1 MWTGNEE
8 SGDENDFWDRKAD
21 DKPDKPNDDK
31 NREKTDD
38 PSDEDDGEGP
48 YLWTAEDDACD
59 ECQDLD
65 GEIFDEMPE
74 RPHPNC
80 NCNISKYTDEDDK
93 DEDKDKEPSKNP
105 KEQKRRQRHKNKKKM
120 KKAVKHLKENVKPGM
135 PRPPYEC
142 AKYVNNALKAG
153 GINIDK
159 HKNTKEING
168 KPVDPKYAS
177 AYRYGGYLEKEG
189 FKPIE
194 NYEHKDGD
202 KYGKPKNYIEKKGDI
217 VVFDKT
223 EKHPDGHMAMYDGK
237 EWKSDFNQNDM
248 WGGSIRNENPS
259 YKIYSNSR

>member
-1 MWTGNEE
+1 M
-8 SGDENDFWDRKAD
+8 
-21 DKPDKPNDDK
+21 
-31 NREKTDD
+31 
-38 PSDEDDGEGP
+38 
-48 YLWTAEDDACD
+48 WTAEDDACD

-80 NCNISKYTDEDDK
+80 NCDISKYTDEDED
-93 DEDKDKEPSKNP
+93 DEDKDPEKPRKKPKKSKPDDKNG
-105 KEQKRRQRHKNKKKM
+105 KKHHKNKKKM
-120 KKAVKHLKENVKPGM
+120 KKAVKHLKEKTKFDDKG
-135 PRPPYEC
+135 RPKSEYKSIGKC

-159 HKNTKEING
+159 HKNTKVING
-168 KPVDPKYAS
+168 KRVDPKYAS

-248 WGGSIRNENPS
+248 WGGGIRNENPS